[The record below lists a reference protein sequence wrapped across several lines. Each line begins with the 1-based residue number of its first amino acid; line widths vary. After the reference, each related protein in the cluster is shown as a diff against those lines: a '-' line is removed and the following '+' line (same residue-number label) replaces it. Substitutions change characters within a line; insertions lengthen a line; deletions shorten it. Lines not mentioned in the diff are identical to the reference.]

1 MTVFFCKAWF
11 IGGSLVEYVLL
22 IVGFALLIKG
32 ADLFV
37 DGSSA
42 VAKLLK
48 VPSIIIG
55 LTVVALGT
63 SLPEASISI
72 NAAILGQNSLA
83 LSNVLGSNIFN
94 LLVVLGASALLCPVR
109 AGDGV
114 IKKEMPYNILI
125 TAVLFVCLL
134 FGMAAGDENVWAAVV
149 GNESSF
155 TLGRIGGIILLLLF
169 AFYLFMQIRGA
180 LKAREADRE
189 LDAAEEGKKIS
200 LWKSLIFIVIGAVA
214 IIFGGD
220 IVVDS
225 ASKIAETFGMSETL
239 IGLTIVSMGTSL
251 PELVTSVV
259 AARKGESDLALGN
272 AIGSSIFNILFILGA
287 SAAISPITVG
297 VSAMCDTLILI
308 AFSVLTW
315 IFAATK
321 KKISRVEGGIML
333 LTYAAY
339 LAYIIVR

>member
-1 MTVFFCKAWF
+1 MIF
-11 IGGSLVEYVLL
+11 LEYVLL

-134 FGMAAGDENVWAAVV
+134 CGMAAGDENVWAAVV

-155 TLGRIGGIILLLLF
+155 TLGRVGGIILLLLF

-189 LDAAEEGKKIS
+189 LDAAEEGKQIS

-251 PELVTSVV
+251 PELVTSIV

-272 AIGSSIFNILFILGA
+272 AIGSSVFNILFILGA
-287 SAAISPITVG
+287 SAAIFPITVG
-297 VSAMCDTLILI
+297 VSAVYDTLLLMS
-308 AFSVLTW
+308 FSVLTW